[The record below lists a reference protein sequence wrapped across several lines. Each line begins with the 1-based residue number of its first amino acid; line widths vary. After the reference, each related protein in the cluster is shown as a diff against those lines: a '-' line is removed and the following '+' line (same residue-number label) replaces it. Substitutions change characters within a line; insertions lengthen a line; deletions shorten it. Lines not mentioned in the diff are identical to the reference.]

1 MNYDN
6 EFFFKTIVY
15 VGLFQKKENSECTM
29 GKAWNEMS
37 NYRQTVGKQLSKFI
51 YAPEHFF
58 QNSVSR
64 TNIISLL
71 VDSE

>member
-1 MNYDN
+1 MIMN
-6 EFFFKTIVY
+6 FFKTLVY
-15 VGLFQKKENSECTM
+15 VGLFQKNENSECTM

-37 NYRQTVGKQLSKFI
+37 NYSQTAGKQLSKFI

-64 TNIISLL
+64 TNISLL